1 MCRRLWPLRSDRQS
15 VLKAAISH
23 DKKIYSTIYNE
34 CNYLSMLW
42 LKLNH
47 VSNKDPRSKFNQ
59 CWSRVLCYWGVP
71 SIAHGLALCMMTS
84 SNGNIFRVAG
94 TGEFPTQRPVTRSFD
109 VYFDLRPNK
118 RLSKKSWGWWFETQ
132 SRPLWRHLN
141 EWGHIVLSCTSQ
153 HIHTAPMFID
163 LSCTGSWFI
172 IFDFLIFS
180 ITSFRCSYSL
190 VVALTQSLDV
200 LVWGKVRGNVIKVPR
215 VERLEF
221 PRDFFSNGPWRDT
234 GGSVHPGRHQ
244 GPLLLTWINFDP
256 SMDK

>member
-71 SIAHGLALCMMTS
+71 SIPHGLALCMMTS

-118 RLSKKSWGWWFETQ
+118 QLSKNREADDLRRNRAHYDVILMSGDISFSPAPVST
-132 SRPLWRHLN
+132 SIPLQCL
-141 EWGHIVLSCTSQ
+141 
-153 HIHTAPMFID
+153 
-163 LSCTGSWFI
+163 
-172 IFDFLIFS
+172 
-180 ITSFRCSYSL
+180 
-190 VVALTQSLDV
+190 
-200 LVWGKVRGNVIKVPR
+200 
-215 VERLEF
+215 
-221 PRDFFSNGPWRDT
+221 
-234 GGSVHPGRHQ
+234 
-244 GPLLLTWINFDP
+244 
-256 SMDK
+256 

>member
-1 MCRRLWPLRSDRQS
+1 MLIKGIPDRSLINVDPGFFAIGESQPLHTAKLYAWWRHQMETFSA
-15 VLKAAISH
+15 LL
-23 DKKIYSTIYNE
+23 TICAGN
-34 CNYLSMLW
+34 S
-42 LKLNH
+42 
-47 VSNKDPRSKFNQ
+47 P
-59 CWSRVLCYWGVP
+59 VP
-71 SIAHGLALCMMTS
+71 D
-84 SNGNIFRVAG
+84 
-94 TGEFPTQRPVTRSFD
+94 EFPTQRPVTRSFD
-109 VYFDLRPNK
+109 VHFDLRPNK
-118 RLSKKSWGWWFETQ
+118 RLSKQSCDWWFETQ
-132 SRPLWRHLN
+132 SHPLWHHLN

-163 LSCTGSWFI
+163 LPCNGSWFI

-190 VVALTQSLDV
+190 VVALTQSLHV